1 MDRLIGIFLIVVA
14 AASFATSP
22 IFARIA
28 YDAGANPNT
37 FLFIRF
43 AIAATIITLVMVF
56 KGFQWP
62 RGQLLVSLVLI
73 GGVCFAGLNL
83 SFYTALTLAPVNLVI
98 VIAYMYPALVT
109 LFSALFLKKPITKQQ
124 LSALFL
130 TLVGVV
136 VTTGLDWGGQSLGIV
151 LAITTA
157 VIYSVYFTFG
167 SLSIRKA
174 GPVPASAVI
183 FISVTIVYGVIVTIQ
198 GFKLP
203 TALSG
208 WTAIILCAL
217 FSTVFGIVCL
227 YEGLK
232 RIDPANTA
240 MISTI
245 EVIVAAALAI
255 LILGETMSLPKI
267 LGACLIISAVVI
279 LGKSEYKTV
288 TKQLPL

>member
-1 MDRLIGIFLIVVA
+1 MDRLIGIFQIVVA
-14 AASFATSP
+14 ATSFATSP

-43 AIAATIITLVMVF
+43 AIAATVITLIMVF
-56 KGFQWP
+56 KGLQWP
-62 RGQLLVSLVLI
+62 RGRLLVSLVLI
-73 GGVCFAGLNL
+73 GGLCFAGLNF

-109 LFSALFLKKPITKQQ
+109 LLSSLFLKQPITNQKVV
-124 LSALFL
+124 ALFL

-136 VTTGLDWGGQSLGIV
+136 VTTGLDWGGQHLGIV

-174 GPVPASAVI
+174 GPVPSSAII
-183 FISVTIVYGVIVTIQ
+183 FISTTLVYGVLVAIQ
-198 GFKLP
+198 GLELP

-208 WTAIILCAL
+208 WVAIVVCAL
-217 FSTVFGIVCL
+217 FSTVFGVVCL
-227 YEGLK
+227 FAGLK
-232 RIDPANTA
+232 RIDSTNTA
-240 MISTI
+240 MISTLEI
-245 EVIVAAALAI
+245 IVAATLAI
-255 LILGETMSLPKI
+255 LILGETMSLLKI
-267 LGACLIISAVVI
+267 LGACMIISAVFI
-279 LGKSEYKTV
+279 IGKSEYKTAQMR
-288 TKQLPL
+288 T

>member
-1 MDRLIGIFLIVVA
+1 MDRLVGILLIVAA

-28 YDAGANPNT
+28 YDADANPNT

-43 AIAATIITLVMVF
+43 AIASTAMFLIMIFRGL
-56 KGFQWP
+56 QWP
-62 RGQLLVSLVLI
+62 RGRLLVSLVLI

-83 SFYTALTLAPVNLVI
+83 SFYTALTLTPVNLVI
-98 VIAYMYPALVT
+98 VIAYTYPALVT
-109 LFSALFLKKPITKQQ
+109 LLSAIFLKLSITNHKIA
-124 LSALFL
+124 ALFL

-136 VTTGLDWGGQSLGIV
+136 VTTGLDGGGRYLGIV

-174 GPVPASAVI
+174 GPVPSSAVI
-183 FISVTIVYGVIVTIQ
+183 FISTTIVYGVLVTIQ
-198 GFKLP
+198 GLVLP

-208 WTAIILCAL
+208 WVAIALCAL

-227 YEGLK
+227 FAGLK
-232 RIDPANTA
+232 RIDPANAA
-240 MISTI
+240 MISTL
-245 EVIVAAALAI
+245 EVVVAVALAI
-255 LILGETMSLPKI
+255 LILGETMSLSKI
-267 LGACLIISAVVI
+267 LGACMIIFAVII
-279 LGKSEYKTV
+279 LGKSEYKTARV
-288 TKQLPL
+288 RIQ

>member
-1 MDRLIGIFLIVVA
+1 LIGIFLIVVA

-43 AIAATIITLVMVF
+43 AIAATVLTLIMVF
-56 KGFQWP
+56 KGIQWP
-62 RGQLLVSLVLI
+62 RGRLLVSLVLI
-73 GGVCFAGLNL
+73 GGVCFAGLNF
-83 SFYTALTLAPVNLVI
+83 SFYTALTLAPVSLVI

-109 LFSALFLKKPITKQQ
+109 LLSALFLKQPITNQKIA
-124 LSALFL
+124 ALFL
-130 TLVGVV
+130 TLVGVA
-136 VTTGLDWGGQSLGIV
+136 VTTGLDWGGQYLGIV

-157 VIYSVYFTFG
+157 VIYSAYFTFG

-174 GPVPASAVI
+174 GPVPSSAVI
-183 FISVTIVYGVIVTIQ
+183 FISTTIVYGVLVTIQ
-198 GFKLP
+198 GLELP

-208 WTAIILCAL
+208 WVAIALCAL

-227 YEGLK
+227 FAGLK
-232 RIDPANTA
+232 RIGPANTA
-240 MISTI
+240 MISTL

-267 LGACLIISAVVI
+267 LGACMIISAVVI
-279 LGKSEYKTV
+279 LGKSEYRTAQV
-288 TKQLPL
+288 RT

>member
-1 MDRLIGIFLIVVA
+1 MDRLIGIVLIIVA

-28 YDAGANPNT
+28 YNAGANPNT

-43 AIAATIITLVMVF
+43 AIAATVLALIMVF
-56 KGFQWP
+56 RDFQWP
-62 RGQLLVSLVLI
+62 RGRLLTSLILI

-109 LFSALFLKKPITKQQ
+109 LLSALFLKQPITNQKIA
-124 LSALFL
+124 ALFL
-130 TLVGVV
+130 TLVGVM
-136 VTTGLDWGGQSLGIV
+136 VTTGLDWGGQYFGIF
-151 LAITTA
+151 LAISTA
-157 VIYSVYFTFG
+157 VFYSAYFTFG

-174 GPVPASAVI
+174 GPVPSSTVI
-183 FISVTIVYGVIVTIQ
+183 FISVAVVYGVLMIIQ

-240 MISTI
+240 MISTL
-245 EVIVAAALAI
+245 EVVVATALAV
-255 LILGETMSLPKI
+255 LILGETMSLSKI
-267 LGACLIISAVVI
+267 IGACMIISAVII
-279 LGKSEYKTV
+279 LGKSEYKTA
-288 TKQLPL
+288 QAPFQ

>member
-109 LFSALFLKKPITKQQ
+109 LLSALFFKQPITNQQ
-124 LSALFL
+124 YAALFL

-136 VTTGLDWGGQSLGIV
+136 VTTGLDWGGQYLGIV

-174 GPVPASAVI
+174 GPVPASAII
-183 FISVTIVYGVIVTIQ
+183 FITVTIVYGVLVTIQ

-240 MISTI
+240 MVSTL
-245 EVIVAAALAI
+245 EVIFAAALAI
-255 LILGETMSLPKI
+255 LILGETMSISKI
-267 LGACLIISAVVI
+267 IGACMIISAVTI
-279 LGKSEYKTV
+279 LGRGEYKTARGWI
-288 TKQLPL
+288 Q

>member
-1 MDRLIGIFLIVVA
+1 MDRLVGVFLIVVA

-43 AIAATIITLVMVF
+43 AIAATAITLIMVF
-56 KGFQWP
+56 KGLQWP
-62 RGQLLVSLVLI
+62 RGRLLVSLVLI

-98 VIAYMYPALVT
+98 VIAYLYPAFVT
-109 LFSALFLKKPITKQQ
+109 LLSVLFLKQPITNQKIA
-124 LSALFL
+124 ALFL

-136 VTTGLDWGGQSLGIV
+136 VTTGLDWGGQYLGIV

-157 VIYSVYFTFG
+157 VIYSAYFTFG
-167 SLSIRKA
+167 SFSIRKA
-174 GPVPASAVI
+174 GPVPSSAVI
-183 FISVTIVYGVIVTIQ
+183 FISTTIIYGVPVTIQ
-198 GFKLP
+198 GLELP

-208 WTAIILCAL
+208 WVAIALCAL
-217 FSTVFGIVCL
+217 FSTVFGIACL
-227 YEGLK
+227 FAGLK
-232 RIDPANTA
+232 RIDSAKAA
-240 MISTI
+240 MISTL

-255 LILGETMSLPKI
+255 LILGETMSLSKI
-267 LGACLIISAVVI
+267 LGACMIIFAVII
-279 LGKSEYKTV
+279 LGKSEYKTAQV
-288 TKQLPL
+288 RIQ

>member
-174 GPVPASAVI
+174 GPVSASAVI

>member
-1 MDRLIGIFLIVVA
+1 MDRLIGIFLIVIA

-43 AIAATIITLVMVF
+43 AIAATVITLIMVF
-56 KGFQWP
+56 KGLQWP
-62 RGQLLVSLVLI
+62 RGRLLVSLVLI

-109 LFSALFLKKPITKQQ
+109 LLSALFLKQPITKQQ
-124 LSALFL
+124 FAALFL
-130 TLVGVV
+130 TLGGVV
-136 VTTGLDWGGQSLGIV
+136 VTTGLDWGGQYLGIV

-157 VIYSVYFTFG
+157 VIYSAYFTFG
-167 SLSIRKA
+167 SISIRKA
-174 GPVPASAVI
+174 GPVPSSAVI
-183 FISVTIVYGVIVTIQ
+183 FISVTIVYGVLVTIQ
-198 GFKLP
+198 GFNLP

-208 WTAIILCAL
+208 WAAIILCAL

-232 RIDPANTA
+232 RVDPANTA
-240 MISTI
+240 MISTL
-245 EVIVAAALAI
+245 EVVVAAALAI
-255 LILGETMSLPKI
+255 LILGETMSLSKIIGACMIIFAVII
-267 LGACLIISAVVI
+267 LGR
-279 LGKSEYKTV
+279 GEYKTA
-288 TKQLPL
+288 QGWIQ

>member
-157 VIYSVYFTFG
+157 IIYSAYFTFG

>member
-1 MDRLIGIFLIVVA
+1 MDRLVGVFLIVVA

-43 AIAATIITLVMVF
+43 AIAATAITLIMVF
-56 KGFQWP
+56 KGLQWP
-62 RGQLLVSLVLI
+62 RGRLLVSLVLI

-98 VIAYMYPALVT
+98 VIAYLYPALVT
-109 LFSALFLKKPITKQQ
+109 LLSALFLMLPITNQKIA
-124 LSALFL
+124 ALFL

-136 VTTGLDWGGQSLGIV
+136 VTTGLDWGGQYLGII

-174 GPVPASAVI
+174 GPVPSSAVI
-183 FISVTIVYGVIVTIQ
+183 FISVTIVYGVLVTIQ
-198 GFKLP
+198 GFKVP

-232 RIDPANTA
+232 RVDPANTA
-240 MISTI
+240 IISTL
-245 EVIVAAALAI
+245 EVVVAAALAI
-255 LILGETMSLPKI
+255 LILGETMSLSKIIGACMIIFAVII
-267 LGACLIISAVVI
+267 LGR
-279 LGKSEYKTV
+279 GEYKTA
-288 TKQLPL
+288 QGWIQ